1 VPSWA
6 RAARAPSVGPMSP
19 QVQSPLQPGAPS
31 RTTNIVVRVLTA
43 PVSART
49 WRATIYAALS
59 GVLGTLTFITFWV
72 LTSVGIGMVFALL
85 IGVLILWGALTLAHQ
100 LARLEGWRAQVYLE
114 RPLVVRQPDG
124 SGTVPSRIWRR
135 LSSGGSWLELLY
147 GLLVLPLI
155 GWVGY
160 VFVVGSWG
168 VALLFL
174 AYPAYG
180 WADIAQGAAQTWGLP
195 FWPAVALH
203 LVAGAYAAMIASWI
217 AIGVAQGQYAVARIM
232 LAASR
237 EEELTARVETLTE
250 SRAGL
255 VDAVDAE
262 RRRIEGDLHD
272 GAQQRLVAV
281 AMTLGRAGQQ
291 FEHDP
296 DNARRLVEE
305 AHGETKAALV
315 DLRNLARGIHPAVLT
330 DRGLDA
336 ALSALA
342 ERCPVPC
349 DVSVLVSPRPAAT
362 VEAVA
367 YFVVSEALTNVAK
380 HAKASRARIS
390 ALRVEDR
397 LIVEVVDNGVGGAH
411 LEPGSGLSGLRDRA
425 RSVDGTLTL
434 TSPPGGPT
442 VLKVDLPCES

>member
-1 VPSWA
+1 MTSDSRVAGTAMRLLS
-6 RAARAPSVGPMSP
+6 AP
-19 QVQSPLQPGAPS
+19 A
-31 RTTNIVVRVLTA
+31 
-43 PVSART
+43 SART
-49 WRATIYAALS
+49 WRATMFAALS
-59 GVLGTLTFITFWV
+59 WPIGIIACVVLWV
-72 LTSVGIGMVFALL
+72 LTAVGVGLVFAVL
-85 IGVLILWGALTLAHQ
+85 IGVLVLWFDLFVAHQ
-100 LARLEGWRAQVYLE
+100 LARLEGWRSAVFLG
-114 RPLVVRQPDG
+114 RPIVVRTLARDG
-124 SGTVPSRIWRR
+124 SVFARLWRR
-135 LSSGGSWLELLY
+135 LRSGGSWLELLY
-147 GLLVLPLI
+147 GLIVLPVMAS
-155 GWVGY
+155 VGY
-160 VFVVGSWG
+160 VFVVGSWAVG
-168 VALLFL
+168 LLFL
-174 AYPAYG
+174 TFPAYG
-180 WADIAQGAAQTWGLP
+180 WTEPAKGGALSWGLP
-195 FWPAVALH
+195 FFPSAVLHVIAAAYVAL
-203 LVAGAYAAMIASWI
+203 IAPWI
-217 AIGVAQGQYAVARIM
+217 AVGVAQGQRAVAHFM

-262 RRRIEGDLHD
+262 RRRIERDLHD

-291 FEHDP
+291 FDIDP
-296 DNARRLVEE
+296 DNARRLVDE

-342 ERCPVPC
+342 ERAPIPV
-349 DVSVLVSPRPAAT
+349 DVSVLVNPRPAPT

-380 HAKASRARIS
+380 HSHAQRARVS
-390 ALRVEDR
+390 ALRIEDR
-397 LIVEVVDNGVGGAH
+397 LVLEVVDDGVGGAR

-434 TSPPGGPT
+434 TSPAGGPT
-442 VLKVDLPCES
+442 MLRVEMPCGS

>member
-1 VPSWA
+1 
-6 RAARAPSVGPMSP
+6 MSSDLP
-19 QVQSPLQPGAPS
+19 TPATPS
-31 RTTNIVVRVLTA
+31 RTSTALVRVLTA
-43 PVSART
+43 PFAART
-49 WRATIYAALS
+49 WRATIYATLS
-59 GVLGTLTFITFWV
+59 GPLAIASFVVFWV
-72 LTSVGIGMVFALL
+72 LTSVGISLVVVLL
-85 IGVLILWGALTLAHQ
+85 TGVLVLWGALALAHQ
-100 LARLEGWRAQVYLE
+100 LARFEGWRSAVYLD
-114 RPLVVRQPDG
+114 RPLPVRQPDTSG
-124 SGTVPSRIWRR
+124 SVPARIGRR
-135 LSSGGSWLELLY
+135 LRSGGSWLELLY
-147 GLLVLPLI
+147 GLLVLPLM

-168 VALLFL
+168 AALLFL
-174 AYPAYG
+174 SYPAYG
-180 WADIAQGAAQTWGLP
+180 WADVAQGPAQTWGLP
-195 FWPAVALH
+195 FLPSVAVH

-217 AIGVAQGQYAVARIM
+217 AIGVASGQQSVARLM

-262 RRRIEGDLHD
+262 RRRIERDLHD

-291 FEHDP
+291 FEADP

-305 AHGETKAALV
+305 AHTETKAALV

-342 ERCPVPC
+342 ERSPLPVE
-349 DVSVLVSPRPAAT
+349 VSVLVEPRPSAT

-367 YFVVSEALTNVAK
+367 YFVVSEALTNIAK
-380 HAKASRARIS
+380 HAQATRARVT
-390 ALRVEDR
+390 ALRVGDT
-397 LIVEVVDNGVGGAH
+397 LGVEIVDNGVGGAH

-434 TSPPGGPT
+434 TSPAGGPT
-442 VLKVDLPCES
+442 VLRVDLPCAS

>member
-1 VPSWA
+1 MTSDQLPA
-6 RAARAPSVGPMSP
+6 QRGT
-19 QVQSPLQPGAPS
+19 S
-31 RTTNIVVRVLTA
+31 RLTSAVVRVLTA

-49 WRATIYAALS
+49 WRATIYATLS
-59 GVLGTLTFITFWV
+59 GPLGLISFIVFWV
-72 LTSVGIGMVFALL
+72 LTWTGIGLVFALL
-85 IGVLILWGALTLAHQ
+85 IGTVVLWGVLTLAHQ
-100 LARLEGWRAQVYLE
+100 LARFEGWRSAVFLD
-114 RPLVVRQPDG
+114 RPLPVRQLDSSG
-124 SGTVPSRIWRR
+124 SIPARIGRR
-135 LSSGGSWLELLY
+135 LTSGGSWLELLY
-147 GLLVLPLI
+147 GMLVLPIL

-160 VFVVGSWG
+160 AFVVGCWG
-168 VALLFL
+168 SALLFL

-180 WADIAQGAAQTWGLP
+180 WADVAQGPAQTWGLP
-195 FWPAVALH
+195 FLPSVAVH
-203 LVAGAYAAMIASWI
+203 LVAGAYAAMIASWV
-217 AIGVAQGQYAVARIM
+217 AIGVAHGQQTVARLM
-232 LAASR
+232 LAESR

-262 RRRIEGDLHD
+262 RRRIERDLHD

-291 FEHDP
+291 FEVDP

-342 ERCPVPC
+342 ERAPLPV
-349 DVSVLVSPRPAAT
+349 DVSVLVEPRPAPT

-380 HAKASRARIS
+380 HAKATRARIT
-390 ALRVEDR
+390 ALRSGNQ
-397 LIVEVVDNGVGGAH
+397 LTLEVVDNGVGGAH

-425 RSVDGTLTL
+425 RSVDGSLTI
-434 TSPPGGPT
+434 TSPAGGPT
-442 VLKVDLPCES
+442 VLRVELPCES

>member
-1 VPSWA
+1 VITES
-6 RAARAPSVGPMSP
+6 RAPAV
-19 QVQSPLQPGAPS
+19 A
-31 RTTNIVVRVLTA
+31 VRLLTA
-43 PVSART
+43 PVTARA

-59 GVLGTLTFITFWV
+59 APIGIVSFVVLWV
-72 LTSVGIGMVFALL
+72 LTAVGLGTVFVLL
-85 IGVLILWGALTLAHQ
+85 IGALLFWAALQAAHL
-100 LARLEGWRAQVYLE
+100 LARFEAARTRAILGQELEVRRFTSSGSRPRQVW
-114 RPLVVRQPDG
+114 
-124 SGTVPSRIWRR
+124 TR
-135 LSSGGSWLELLY
+135 LRSGGSWIELLY
-147 GLLVLPLI
+147 GLIVLPIMGL
-155 GWVGY
+155 VGY
-160 VFVVGSWG
+160 AFVVGAWAVG
-168 VALLFL
+168 LLYL

-180 WADIAQGAAQTWGLP
+180 FLAVSSGAATDWGLP
-195 FWPAVALH
+195 YLPSAVLHVIAGVYVAL
-203 LVAGAYAAMIASWI
+203 IAPWI
-217 AIGVAQGQYAVARIM
+217 AIAVAAGEHAVARWM

-262 RRRIEGDLHD
+262 RRRIERDLHD

-291 FEHDP
+291 FDLDP
-296 DNARRLVEE
+296 QNARRLVEE

-342 ERCPVPC
+342 ERSPIPV
-349 DVSVLVSPRPAAT
+349 DVSVLVNPRPSAT

-367 YFVVSEALTNVAK
+367 YFVVSEALTNTAK
-380 HAKASRARIS
+380 HSHAQRARVS
-390 ALRVEDR
+390 ALRIEDR
-397 LIVEVVDNGVGGAH
+397 LIVEIVDDGVGGAR

-425 RSVDGTLTL
+425 RSVDGTLTI
-434 TSPPGGPT
+434 TSPTGGPT
-442 VLKVDLPCES
+442 ALRVELPCES

>member
-1 VPSWA
+1 MPSWSA
-6 RAARAPSVGPMSP
+6 SQGRPSVGGMSP
-19 QVQSPLQPGAPS
+19 DSRAPGV
-31 RTTNIVVRVLTA
+31 VVRLLNA

-49 WRATIYAALS
+49 WRATIFATLS
-59 GVLGTLTFITFWV
+59 GPLGIATFIVFWV
-72 LTSVGIGMVFALL
+72 LTAVGIPLTFVLL
-85 IGVLILWGALTLAHQ
+85 LGVLLLWADLNLAHQ
-100 LARLEGWRAQVYLE
+100 LARFESWRVANLLGQS
-114 RPLVVRQPDG
+114 LVVRRYDR
-124 SGTVPSRIWRR
+124 SGGVPARIWRR
-135 LSSGGSWLELLY
+135 LRSGGNWLELLY
-147 GLLVLPLI
+147 GMLVLPLM
-155 GWVGY
+155 GWIGY

-168 VALLFL
+168 VGLLFL
-174 AYPAYG
+174 SYPAYG
-180 WADIAQGAAQTWGLP
+180 WAEVAKGPALSWGLP
-195 FWPAVALH
+195 YLPSCALH
-203 LVAGAYAAMIASWI
+203 LIAGTYVALIAPWI
-217 AIGVAQGQYAVARIM
+217 AVGVAQGQLAVARLL

-262 RRRIEGDLHD
+262 RRRIERDLHD

-291 FEHDP
+291 FELDP

-342 ERCPVPC
+342 ERSPVPV
-349 DVSVLVSPRPAAT
+349 DVSVLVAPRPAAT

-367 YFVVSEALTNVAK
+367 YFVVSEALTNMAK
-380 HAKASRARIS
+380 HARARRGRIS
-390 ALRVEDR
+390 ALRIQDT
-397 LIVEVVDNGVGGAH
+397 LIVEIVDDGVGGAH

-434 TSPPGGPT
+434 TSPAGGPT
-442 VLKVDLPCES
+442 VLRVELPCES

>member
-1 VPSWA
+1 MSSPPAVPT
-6 RAARAPSVGPMSP
+6 
-19 QVQSPLQPGAPS
+19 GAHS
-31 RTTNIVVRVLTA
+31 RTTNLVVRVLTG
-43 PVSART
+43 PGSART

-59 GVLGTLTFITFWV
+59 GVLGLASFITFWV
-72 LTSVGIGMVFALL
+72 LTALGIGLVFAFLL
-85 IGVLILWGALTLAHQ
+85 GIGVLWGVLLLAHQ
-100 LARLEGWRAQVYLE
+100 LARLEGWRARVYLE
-114 RPLVVRQPDG
+114 RPFAVRRHDRTG
-124 SGTVPSRIWRR
+124 SVPARIWRR

-147 GLLVLPLI
+147 GLLVLPLM

-160 VFVVGSWG
+160 VFAIGSWA

-180 WADIAQGAAQTWGLP
+180 WAEVAQGAPQTWGLP
-195 FWPAVALH
+195 FGWSIVLH
-203 LVAGAYAAMIASWI
+203 LVAGAYAAMIASWVS
-217 AIGVAQGQYAVARIM
+217 IGVAEGQLAVARLM
-232 LAASR
+232 LSASR
-237 EEELTARVETLTE
+237 EEELSARVETLTE

-262 RRRIEGDLHD
+262 RRRIERDLHD

-291 FEHDP
+291 FENDP
-296 DNARRLVEE
+296 ENARRLVEE

-342 ERCPVPC
+342 ERCPIPC
-349 DVSVLVSPRPAAT
+349 DVSVLVNPRPAAT
-362 VEAVA
+362 IEAVA

-380 HAKASRARIS
+380 HAKAQRARVS

-397 LIVEVVDNGVGGAH
+397 LVVEVVDNGVGGAH

-425 RSVDGTLTL
+425 QSVDGILTL
-434 TSPPGGPT
+434 TSPTGGPT
-442 VLKVDLPCES
+442 VLRVDLPCES

>member
-1 VPSWA
+1 VITES
-6 RAARAPSVGPMSP
+6 RI
-19 QVQSPLQPGAPS
+19 PGVA
-31 RTTNIVVRVLTA
+31 VRLLTA
-43 PVSART
+43 PVTGRT

-59 GVLGTLTFITFWV
+59 FPIGLLAMIVLWV
-72 LTSVGIGMVFALL
+72 MTAVGIGTVFVLLLGVFVLWAAL
-85 IGVLILWGALTLAHQ
+85 AAAHL
-100 LARLEGWRAQVYLE
+100 LARFEGRRSAAILGQPLDVRRFAASGSMFRQV
-114 RPLVVRQPDG
+114 
-124 SGTVPSRIWRR
+124 WAR
-135 LSSGGSWLELLY
+135 LRSGGSWLELLY
-147 GLLVLPLI
+147 GLLVLPI
-155 GWVGY
+155 MGAVGY
-160 VFVVGSWG
+160 VFVVGAWA
-168 VALLFL
+168 VALLYL

-180 WADIAQGAAQTWGLP
+180 WTQAAHGAATSWGLP
-195 FWPAVALH
+195 YLPSAVLH
-203 LVAGAYAAMIASWI
+203 VVAGAYVALIAPWV
-217 AIGVAQGQYAVARIM
+217 AVGVAQGEHVIARFF

-262 RRRIEGDLHD
+262 RRRIERDLHD

-291 FEHDP
+291 FDLDP
-296 DNARRLVEE
+296 DSARRLVEE

-342 ERCPVPC
+342 ERSPLPV
-349 DVSVLVSPRPAAT
+349 DVSVLVATRPSPT

-367 YFVVSEALTNVAK
+367 YFVVSEALTNIAK
-380 HAKASRARIS
+380 HSHAQRARVS
-390 ALRVEDR
+390 ALRMQDT
-397 LIVEVVDNGVGGAH
+397 LIVEIVDDGIGGAH
-411 LEPGSGLSGLRDRA
+411 LDPGSGLSGLRDRA
-425 RSVDGTLTL
+425 RSVDGSFSL

-442 VLKVDLPCES
+442 ALRVELPCES